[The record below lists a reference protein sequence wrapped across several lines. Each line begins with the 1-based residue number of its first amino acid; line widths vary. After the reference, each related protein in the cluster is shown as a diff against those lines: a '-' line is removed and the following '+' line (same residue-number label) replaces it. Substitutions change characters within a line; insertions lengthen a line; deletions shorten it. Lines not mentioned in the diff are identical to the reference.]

1 MRRHYADHIHFRMS
15 NSVIGRWSSF
25 IVFLVGVAYFIAL
38 LIGFATRGLSA
49 PIVDPLLAVMEMLTL
64 LVAPVLLVMM
74 AAIHGRAP
82 LALKTAGSLAFAF
95 MVLATGLTAAVHFV
109 ALTATRQLGTAL
121 LVWPSSAYA
130 LELLAWDGFL
140 GLALVFAALT
150 FQSGGRERHVR
161 RGFLVCGLLCL
172 VGIVGPVVGNMR
184 LQLIGVFAYGA
195 LLPAVCLLLFKLFRG
210 DDRTALSQAA

>member
-1 MRRHYADHIHFRMS
+1 MS
-15 NSVIGRWSSF
+15 NSVLGRWSSF
-25 IVFLVGVAYFIAL
+25 VVFLVGLAYFIAL

-82 LALKTAGSLAFAF
+82 QVLKTVSSLAFAF
-95 MVLATGLTAAVHFV
+95 MALATGVTGVVHFV

-130 LELLAWDGFL
+130 AELLAWDGFL
-140 GLALVFAALT
+140 GLALVCAALT
-150 FQSGGRERHVR
+150 FQSAGRERHVR

-172 VGIVGPVVGNMR
+172 LGLVGPAVGNMR
-184 LQLIGVFAYGA
+184 VQLIGVFAYGA
-195 LLPAVCLLLFKLFRG
+195 LLPGVCLLVSRLFRA
-210 DDRTALSQAA
+210 DDSTVHLRAG

>member
-1 MRRHYADHIHFRMS
+1 MS
-15 NSVIGRWSSF
+15 NSVVGRWSSF
-25 IVFLVGVAYFIAL
+25 VVFLVGVAYFIAL

-74 AAIHGRAP
+74 AAIHGRA
-82 LALKTAGSLAFAF
+82 AHSLKTVSSLAFAF
-95 MVLATGLTAAVHFV
+95 MTIATGLTSAVHFT
-109 ALTATRQLGTAL
+109 ALTATRQLGFAL

-130 LELLAWDGFL
+130 IELLAWDGFL

-150 FQSGGRERHVR
+150 FQPAGRERHIR
-161 RGFLVCGLLCL
+161 RGLLACGLLCL
-172 VGIVGPVVGNMR
+172 VGIVGPAVGNMR

-195 LLPAVCLLLFKLFRG
+195 LLPGVCLLLSELFRR
-210 DDRTALSQAA
+210 DDGTVLSQAA